1 MKSLPTLICVH
12 AHPDDEAFFG
22 GGASAHYAALG
33 HRVVLIT
40 CTSGQLGFDGAGRS
54 GDQLGHDARQTKVT
68 RAGELQESAA
78 ILGIARVVNLGYD
91 DSGMKGWPEN
101 EAPNAFANKDVAAVA
116 RTIASIMDEEHAA
129 VVVTYDESGFYG
141 HPDHVKANE
150 VTRAAV
156 AISSSVER
164 LYYSVV
170 PEGVIT
176 SLVAGA
182 TALNLA
188 MPSWVTDAGTHV
200 HDDLVSTTLDV
211 SNHVKI
217 KHDSM
222 AAHGT
227 QIDNEDLVEM
237 NADLFSLLFST
248 EYYQRAWSRHQT
260 SDDRTDLMGGL

>member
-1 MKSLPTLICVH
+1 MTSLPTLVCVH

-22 GGASAHYAALG
+22 SGASAHYAALG

-54 GDQLGHDARQTKVT
+54 GDQLEHDALQTRVT
-68 RAGELQESAA
+68 RAGELQASAA
-78 ILGIARVVNLGYD
+78 ILGISRIVNLGYD

-101 EAPNAFANKDVAAVA
+101 EAPNAFANKDVDAVA
-116 RTIASIMDEEHAA
+116 RTIAAIMDEEHAA

-156 AISSSVER
+156 ALSASVER

-170 PEGVIT
+170 PDGIISSLVEGAT
-176 SLVAGA
+176 SLGL
-182 TALNLA
+182 T

-200 HDDLVSTTLDV
+200 SDDVVSTTLDV
-211 SNHVKI
+211 STYVRDEARLNGRPR
-217 KHDSM
+217 DPNR
-222 AAHGT
+222 
-227 QIDNEDLVEM
+227 Q
-237 NADLFSLLFST
+237 
-248 EYYQRAWSRHQT
+248 
-260 SDDRTDLMGGL
+260 

>member
-1 MKSLPTLICVH
+1 MTSLPTLLCVH

-33 HRVVLIT
+33 HRVVLIP
-40 CTSGQLGFDGAGRS
+40 CTSRRLGFDGAGRS
-54 GDQLGHDARQTKVT
+54 GDQLGHDALRTRVT
-68 RAGELQESAA
+68 RASELQESAA
-78 ILGIARVVNLGYD
+78 ILGISRVVNLGYD

-101 EAPNAFANKDVAAVA
+101 DAPNAFANKYVNAVA
-116 RTIASIMDEEHAA
+116 RTIAALLDEERAA
-129 VVVTYDESGFYG
+129 VVLTYDESGFYG

-156 AISSSVER
+156 ALSSSVER

-170 PEGVIT
+170 PEGTIT

-182 TALNLA
+182 ASLGLS
-188 MPSWVTDAGTHV
+188 MPSWVSDAGTHV
-200 HDDLVSTTLDV
+200 RDDLISTTLDV
-211 SNHVKI
+211 SKYVQK
-217 KHDSM
+217 KRDSM

-237 NADLFSLLFST
+237 NADL
-248 EYYQRAWSRHQT
+248 
-260 SDDRTDLMGGL
+260 